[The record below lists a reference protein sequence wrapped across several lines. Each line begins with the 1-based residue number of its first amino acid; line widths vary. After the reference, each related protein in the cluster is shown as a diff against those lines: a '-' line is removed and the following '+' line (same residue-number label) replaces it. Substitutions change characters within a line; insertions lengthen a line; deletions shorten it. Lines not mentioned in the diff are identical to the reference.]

1 MLNVLIADDEAK
13 VVQLIKL
20 LVDWKSYGM
29 NIIATANDGQEALNI
44 IIAQQPDVVVTDIR
58 MPSVSGIELIE
69 KSQEAGL
76 RPYFVIISGYN
87 DFKYAQRGIQLG
99 VEDYLLKPLK
109 KRDLENVLEKIQNK
123 NNIERQT
130 HEEKN
135 ELISALSQSK
145 KLVKGRFLTD
155 VLVSHDLSLLDMTPE
170 DLSEKYGLLFSAPYM
185 ECIVTHI
192 YTNEFDDTPQSKEL
206 CAFILPKIFKLQEE
220 CLSERC
226 TDTVSIIVHN
236 EVICL
241 INFYVEDQQ
250 AIHEALINLS
260 NSLVNYR
267 SIYPNLQIATGV
279 SRPFTSFRL
288 LIESFHDAQNIL
300 FCRFA
305 RKNNRLLLMTEDN
318 DISNRKTPT
327 SLSAND
333 RKSLIDAIE
342 LIDIHALETVLNSC
356 FTQIRDV
363 SDISATVSETW
374 NSLCETVLYGIRSLT
389 DVSQDLVIIAESLHG
404 TIDRIYSLDTLRN
417 EFSSVVINLLTRYEN
432 EKRSLEDK
440 PIREAKKYIQQHYSE
455 ALSLELVS
463 REVGFNPAYLST
475 IFKKSTG
482 QNFLDYVKEV
492 RIEKAKDK
500 LIHTNMDLAS
510 IAAAV
515 GYTDVKYFTRLFH
528 KATHLTPN
536 DYRKLYG

>member
-185 ECIVTHI
+185 E
-192 YTNEFDDTPQSKEL
+192 
-206 CAFILPKIFKLQEE
+206 
-220 CLSERC
+220 
-226 TDTVSIIVHN
+226 
-236 EVICL
+236 
-241 INFYVEDQQ
+241 
-250 AIHEALINLS
+250 
-260 NSLVNYR
+260 
-267 SIYPNLQIATGV
+267 
-279 SRPFTSFRL
+279 
-288 LIESFHDAQNIL
+288 
-300 FCRFA
+300 
-305 RKNNRLLLMTEDN
+305 
-318 DISNRKTPT
+318 
-327 SLSAND
+327 
-333 RKSLIDAIE
+333 
-342 LIDIHALETVLNSC
+342 
-356 FTQIRDV
+356 
-363 SDISATVSETW
+363 
-374 NSLCETVLYGIRSLT
+374 
-389 DVSQDLVIIAESLHG
+389 
-404 TIDRIYSLDTLRN
+404 
-417 EFSSVVINLLTRYEN
+417 
-432 EKRSLEDK
+432 
-440 PIREAKKYIQQHYSE
+440 
-455 ALSLELVS
+455 
-463 REVGFNPAYLST
+463 
-475 IFKKSTG
+475 
-482 QNFLDYVKEV
+482 
-492 RIEKAKDK
+492 
-500 LIHTNMDLAS
+500 
-510 IAAAV
+510 
-515 GYTDVKYFTRLFH
+515 
-528 KATHLTPN
+528 
-536 DYRKLYG
+536 

>member
-1 MLNVLIADDEAK
+1 
-13 VVQLIKL
+13 
-20 LVDWKSYGM
+20 
-29 NIIATANDGQEALNI
+29 
-44 IIAQQPDVVVTDIR
+44 
-58 MPSVSGIELIE
+58 
-69 KSQEAGL
+69 
-76 RPYFVIISGYN
+76 
-87 DFKYAQRGIQLG
+87 
-99 VEDYLLKPLK
+99 
-109 KRDLENVLEKIQNK
+109 
-123 NNIERQT
+123 
-130 HEEKN
+130 
-135 ELISALSQSK
+135 
-145 KLVKGRFLTD
+145 
-155 VLVSHDLSLLDMTPE
+155 
-170 DLSEKYGLLFSAPYM
+170 
-185 ECIVTHI
+185 
-192 YTNEFDDTPQSKEL
+192 
-206 CAFILPKIFKLQEE
+206 
-220 CLSERC
+220 
-226 TDTVSIIVHN
+226 
-236 EVICL
+236 
-241 INFYVEDQQ
+241 
-250 AIHEALINLS
+250 
-260 NSLVNYR
+260 
-267 SIYPNLQIATGV
+267 
-279 SRPFTSFRL
+279 
-288 LIESFHDAQNIL
+288 
-300 FCRFA
+300 
-305 RKNNRLLLMTEDN
+305 MTEDN

-342 LIDIHALETVLNSC
+342 LVDIHALETVLNSC